1 MTKDNLNPL
10 ENAQLQIKKA
20 VDKLG
25 LEESVYELLSN
36 PQRTLEVSI
45 PVKMDNG
52 TTKVFKGFR
61 AIHNNSVGPGKGGTR
76 FHPSVTESE
85 IKALSIWMTFKCS
98 ITGIP
103 FGGAKGGICVD
114 PNELSKSELERLS
127 RGYIRGIYN
136 HIGPKIDIPEP
147 DVNTNAEIMSWFID
161 EYIKLTGKEELNA
174 ITGKPVEF
182 GGSRGRSEATG
193 YGLVTVLNEATKKL
207 GIELSNSKVAIQGFG
222 NVGNYTVEK
231 AEELGATIIAIGEWC
246 PEHGTYAIYNED
258 GFKYEELYD
267 YFYTK
272 GHRNF
277 LDFPDAKVISLEE
290 FWKLKADILI
300 PSALENAITADIAK
314 DIDVKLI
321 CEGANGPTTPEADMI
336 LNERNIPVIP
346 DILANAG
353 GVTTSYF
360 EWVQNNIGMQWS
372 REKVLDTLS
381 EYMVRAFNNIW
392 STSKEYGVTL
402 REAAYIHSTKVV
414 SNAMKI
420 RGWY

>member
-1 MTKDNLNPL
+1 
-10 ENAQLQIKKA
+10 
-20 VDKLG
+20 
-25 LEESVYELLSN
+25 
-36 PQRTLEVSI
+36 
-45 PVKMDNG
+45 
-52 TTKVFKGFR
+52 
-61 AIHNNSVGPGKGGTR
+61 
-76 FHPSVTESE
+76 
-85 IKALSIWMTFKCS
+85 
-98 ITGIP
+98 
-103 FGGAKGGICVD
+103 
-114 PNELSKSELERLS
+114 
-127 RGYIRGIYN
+127 
-136 HIGPKIDIPEP
+136 
-147 DVNTNAEIMSWFID
+147 MSWFID

-193 YGLVTVLNEATKKL
+193 YGLVTVLNEATKQL
-207 GIELSNSKVAIQGFG
+207 GIELSNSKIAIQGFG

-246 PEHGTYAIYNED
+246 PEHGTYAIYNEN
-258 GFKYEELYD
+258 GFKYEELYEH
-267 YFYTK
+267 FYTK

-277 LDFPDAKVISLEE
+277 LEYPNAEVISLED

-314 DIDVKLI
+314 EINVRLI
-321 CEGANGPTTPEADMI
+321 CEGANGPTTPEADKI
-336 LNERNIPVIP
+336 LNERKIPVIP

-372 REKVLDTLS
+372 REKVLNTLS

-392 STSKEYGVTL
+392 SVSKEYDVTL

-414 SNAMKI
+414 SNAMKL